1 MTKKP
6 PTQPLRVVWDVVVT
20 LVLWTYFTLGFII
33 FFAPFYAIAA
43 FFKNRREL
51 AYQRLNHLFFR
62 GFIFLVR
69 TLLPGHRWR
78 IDETAKNIRSSVVV
92 CNHRSYLDPLILI
105 SLYGRQKT
113 IVKSDLFALPL
124 FGRLMQ
130 WSGFI
135 PSRSRG
141 PMAELMLEQMESL
154 DDFMVAGGN
163 LFIFPEGT
171 RSRDGRIGRLNPS
184 AFKIA
189 RRCGAPIRVLFI
201 NNTEKTFPPERFW
214 FNTQGPNTIS
224 VQWVGSIE
232 ANEWAL
238 TDSTGAVSERVQE
251 MLERHNRLAS
261 ANPE

>member
-20 LVLWTYFTLGFII
+20 LILWTYFTLGFII
-33 FFAPFYAIAA
+33 LFAPFYGIAA
-43 FFKNRREL
+43 FFKTRRES

-62 GFIFLVR
+62 GFLFLVR
-69 TLLPGHRWR
+69 ALIPGHAWD
-78 IDETAKNIRSSVVV
+78 IDETAKNIRSSIVV

-105 SLYGRQKT
+105 SLYSRQKT
-113 IVKSDLFALPL
+113 IVKSELFALPL
-124 FGRLMQ
+124 FGRLMA

-135 PSRSRG
+135 PSRSQGR
-141 PMAELMLEQMESL
+141 MAELMLDQMESL

-189 RRCGAPIRVLFI
+189 RRCGAPVRVLFI
-201 NNTEKTFPPERFW
+201 NNTEKTFPPGRFR

-224 VQWVGSIE
+224 VQLAGSIE

-238 TDSTGAVSERVQE
+238 TDSTGTVSERVQE
-251 MLERHNRLAS
+251 MLERHNRLVS
-261 ANPE
+261 ADPE